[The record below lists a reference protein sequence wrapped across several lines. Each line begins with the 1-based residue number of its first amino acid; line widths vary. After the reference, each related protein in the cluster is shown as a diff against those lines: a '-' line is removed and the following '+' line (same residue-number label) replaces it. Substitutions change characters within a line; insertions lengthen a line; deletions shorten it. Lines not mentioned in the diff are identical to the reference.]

1 MKLFT
6 TTKLVYV
13 ALFIFLVAGI
23 TARAADA
30 DLKLEAQLV
39 LCSNDSKSKG
49 TPVTPEIEKKLLK
62 LPLKWQHYSI
72 VSTQQFSV
80 AKDESKSVV
89 LGKSE
94 ITVKNLGGEKVE
106 VTLIGHGKVT
116 QSLRKGQTLVT
127 NSNDDACLIIV
138 RQAD

>member
-1 MKLFT
+1 MTPFT
-6 TTKLVYV
+6 TTRLICA
-13 ALFIFLVAGI
+13 ALFILLIAGV
-23 TARAADA
+23 TARAAEA

-72 VSTQQFSV
+72 VSTKLFSV
-80 AKDESKSVV
+80 VKDEIKPVV

-94 ITVKNLGGEKVE
+94 VTVKNLGGEKVE

-127 NSNDDACLIIV
+127 NSNDDACLIVV